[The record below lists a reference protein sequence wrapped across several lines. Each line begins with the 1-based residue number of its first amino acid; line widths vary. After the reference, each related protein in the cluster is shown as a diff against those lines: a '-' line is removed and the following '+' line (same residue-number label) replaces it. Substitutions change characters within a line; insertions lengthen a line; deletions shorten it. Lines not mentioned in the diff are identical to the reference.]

1 MENAQ
6 RPDQPRPVG
15 RGPKVRRAV
24 FAATLAELS
33 EAGYAALTI
42 EAVAR
47 RAGVHKTTVYRR
59 WPDREAL
66 VTDALTSHVAAEVPI
81 PDTGSI
87 DTDLRE
93 LARSRVRAM
102 LAQDEQSWMTAVL
115 ASDAARLP
123 EVARIR
129 RRYAEDRF
137 WRASSVITQAIERG
151 ELPPDTDPDQVLR
164 TLIAPILLRLL
175 FTAEPVDEATADQAA
190 QIALTAAKTGLLNR
204 RHASPAGTTPAR
216 STPAA
221 SPRDD

>member
-1 MENAQ
+1 MEQ
-6 RPDQPRPVG
+6 VQCPVQQPPVG

-33 EAGYAALTI
+33 EAGYAALTV

-66 VTDALTSHVAAEVPI
+66 VIDALTSHVAAEVPL
-81 PDTGSI
+81 PDTGSV

-102 LAQDEQSWMTAVL
+102 LAPGEQDWMMAVL
-115 ASDAARLP
+115 ASEAARLP
-123 EVARIR
+123 EVARIK

-137 WRASSVITQAIERG
+137 WRASPVITRAIERG
-151 ELPPDTDPDQVLR
+151 ELPADTDPGQVLR

-190 QIALTAAKTGLLNR
+190 LIALTTARAGLLNR
-204 RHASPAGTTPAR
+204 QRPSPADTP
-216 STPAA
+216 PQQ
-221 SPRDD
+221 

>member
-1 MENAQ
+1 MAQTSDVSQQKVAIENPAER
-6 RPDQPRPVG
+6 RPGG

-24 FAATLAELS
+24 LAETLAELS
-33 EAGYAALTI
+33 EAGYASLTV

-66 VTDALTSHVAAEVPI
+66 VIDALTDHVATEVPL

-93 LARSRVRAM
+93 LARSRVSAM
-102 LAQDEQSWMTAVL
+102 LAQDEQSWMRAVL

-123 EVARIR
+123 EIARIR

-137 WRASSVITQAIERG
+137 WRAAPVITRAIDRG
-151 ELPPDTDPDQVLR
+151 ELPAGTDPDEVLK

-190 QIALTAAKTGLLNR
+190 QVALTAARAGLLSR
-204 RHASPAGTTPAR
+204 R
-216 STPAA
+216 
-221 SPRDD
+221 